1 MRKSIVMA
9 VLVTLFSVHA
19 AQAAGPITVNGA
31 DANGVRDPGG
41 CVVQPEG
48 TDMHVNCTSSP
59 DSAFVRFRFLDDV
72 GGVRAPATVSGL
84 LRDQD
89 QASCADRSLDGAGP
103 HAARR
108 GAPGL
113 LRPHR
118 LGDLEPTLT

>member
-89 QASCADRSLDGAGP
+89 QASCAIVRWM
-103 HAARR
+103 
-108 GAPGL
+108 APVRT
-113 LRPHR
+113 LRVEVLPGCYVHIVSVTWSQ
-118 LGDLEPTLT
+118 P